1 MYEIWLA
8 LNILWEI
15 ALELRVPLLGAALL
29 WAVLLLLAWQR
40 GGRWRAALWPAAGLA
55 ALIALAA
62 FLSLPSLSQ
71 SSFAE
76 MGYWVDWANLGA
88 MAAGIGCIAL
98 AFAWPAL
105 ALRRGPAARH

>member
-8 LNILWEI
+8 LNILLEI
-15 ALELRVPLLGAALL
+15 ALELRGPLLGAALL
-29 WAVLLLLAWQR
+29 WAALVLLAWQR

-55 ALIALAA
+55 ALVALAA
-62 FLSLPSLSQ
+62 FLSLPSLSK

-76 MGYWVDWANLGA
+76 MGYWVDWANL
-88 MAAGIGCIAL
+88 AAIALGIGLFAL

-105 ALRRGPAARH
+105 ALRRGPAASH